1 MEGLAA
7 DGSTAGIQA
16 GEILTVDQLLQ
27 CMLIIS
33 ANEACNILAEQVSGS
48 VDAFVDAMNAKA
60 EALGCEDTH
69 FANASG
75 LHNSQ
80 HYTTAWDLYR
90 ITAEAMKHEDFMRI
104 CDTARATIP
113 ATNLSG
119 ERNLYT
125 TNYLIDTW
133 RSLGYV
139 YSNAH
144 GIKTG
149 STDEAGH
156 CLVSSATDGSLSFV
170 SVALGGPRVTLED
183 GEIRTYSFFDTR
195 EMFMWAFDNFSYQ
208 TVLEGSELVKEVSVA
223 LSQVDHVSV
232 HPASDVE
239 LLLPNGTDPA
249 TLERRLDLESPVDAP
264 ITEGQALGTL
274 TLLSPEGEEL
284 ATVDLLAS
292 HDVEASGLLLEL
304 VNEVLDMG
312 KLESGEVVLENVP
325 FDLPELMHEIT
336 DVLEK
341 QAAERGIVLH
351 REYGRLPHPRLVGSP
366 LHVKRLLMNV
376 LSNAI
381 KYNREKGRVMLDC
394 FELSSNGDKAQ
405 ICFVCADTGIGMS
418 EEFQKRM
425 FEPFTQENAGARSV
439 YGGTG
444 LGMSIAKSL
453 VDKMGGTIGVESKQ
467 GVGTTYTI
475 TLPFAIDNTATE
487 EPERQQTDLTVLQG
501 RRMLLAEDNALNME
515 IMEFLLNDVGVK
527 VTKAADGQ
535 QAVEAF
541 AASPPGGFDAILMD
555 VMMPVRDGHEATRAI
570 RAMDR
575 PDAKTIPIFAMTANA
590 FTEDRRKALESGM
603 NEHLSKPIDPDAL
616 YRLLVKYLTERS

>member
-1 MEGLAA
+1 MKTRRFFSLFLALLLSLALVPVPAAATEETAAASPPEIHCEAMLLVDANTGKAVYEKNAHERMYPASLTKIMTALLVLEAVDSGQLSLDQQVTATESAMEGLAA

-274 TLLSPEGEEL
+274 TLRSPEGEEL

-292 HDVEASGLLLEL
+292 HDVEASGLLVFGRNVHNFFSLTAVRVIL
-304 VNEVLDMG
+304 LI
-312 KLESGEVVLENVP
+312 LVVL
-325 FDLPELMHEIT
+325 
-336 DVLEK
+336 
-341 QAAERGIVLH
+341 AAA
-351 REYGRLPHPRLVGSP
+351 LVIW
-366 LHVKRLLMNV
+366 K
-376 LSNAI
+376 
-381 KYNREKGRVMLDC
+381 
-394 FELSSNGDKAQ
+394 
-405 ICFVCADTGIGMS
+405 
-418 EEFQKRM
+418 
-425 FEPFTQENAGARSV
+425 
-439 YGGTG
+439 
-444 LGMSIAKSL
+444 
-453 VDKMGGTIGVESKQ
+453 
-467 GVGTTYTI
+467 
-475 TLPFAIDNTATE
+475 
-487 EPERQQTDLTVLQG
+487 LTVG
-501 RRMLLAEDNALNME
+501 RRRYRYGHS
-515 IMEFLLNDVGVK
+515 V
-527 VTKAADGQ
+527 
-535 QAVEAF
+535 
-541 AASPPGGFDAILMD
+541 SRRSGGGGY
-555 VMMPVRDGHEATRAI
+555 RGR
-570 RAMDR
+570 
-575 PDAKTIPIFAMTANA
+575 K
-590 FTEDRRKALESGM
+590 RR
-603 NEHLSKPIDPDAL
+603 
-616 YRLLVKYLTERS
+616 

>member
-1 MEGLAA
+1 MKTRRFFSLFLALLLSLALVPVPAAATEETAAASPPEIHCEAMLLVDANTGKAVYEKNAHERMYPASLTKIMTALLVLEAVDSGQLSLDQQVTATESAMEGLAA

-113 ATNLSG
+113 ATNLSE
-119 ERNLYT
+119 ERKLYT

-274 TLLSPEGEEL
+274 TLRSPEGEEL

-292 HDVEASGLLLEL
+292 HDVEASTLLVFGRNVRNFFSLTAVRVIL
-304 VNEVLDMG
+304 VL
-312 KLESGEVVLENVP
+312 LVVL
-325 FDLPELMHEIT
+325 
-336 DVLEK
+336 
-341 QAAERGIVLH
+341 AAA
-351 REYGRLPHPRLVGSP
+351 LVIW
-366 LHVKRLLMNV
+366 K
-376 LSNAI
+376 
-381 KYNREKGRVMLDC
+381 
-394 FELSSNGDKAQ
+394 
-405 ICFVCADTGIGMS
+405 
-418 EEFQKRM
+418 
-425 FEPFTQENAGARSV
+425 
-439 YGGTG
+439 
-444 LGMSIAKSL
+444 
-453 VDKMGGTIGVESKQ
+453 
-467 GVGTTYTI
+467 
-475 TLPFAIDNTATE
+475 
-487 EPERQQTDLTVLQG
+487 LTVG
-501 RRMLLAEDNALNME
+501 RRRYSY
-515 IMEFLLNDVGVK
+515 GHS
-527 VTKAADGQ
+527 VTRRN
-535 QAVEAF
+535 
-541 AASPPGGFDAILMD
+541 GGGY
-555 VMMPVRDGHEATRAI
+555 RG
-570 RAMDR
+570 
-575 PDAKTIPIFAMTANA
+575 
-590 FTEDRRKALESGM
+590 RR
-603 NEHLSKPIDPDAL
+603 
-616 YRLLVKYLTERS
+616 RR

>member
-1 MEGLAA
+1 
-7 DGSTAGIQA
+7 
-16 GEILTVDQLLQ
+16 
-27 CMLIIS
+27 
-33 ANEACNILAEQVSGS
+33 
-48 VDAFVDAMNAKA
+48 
-60 EALGCEDTH
+60 
-69 FANASG
+69 
-75 LHNSQ
+75 
-80 HYTTAWDLYR
+80 
-90 ITAEAMKHEDFMRI
+90 MRI

-195 EMFMWAFDNFSYQ
+195 EIFMWAFDNFSYQ

-292 HDVEASGLLLEL
+292 HDVEASGLLVFGRNVHNFFSLTAVRVIL
-304 VNEVLDMG
+304 LI
-312 KLESGEVVLENVP
+312 LVVL
-325 FDLPELMHEIT
+325 
-336 DVLEK
+336 
-341 QAAERGIVLH
+341 AAA
-351 REYGRLPHPRLVGSP
+351 LVIW
-366 LHVKRLLMNV
+366 K
-376 LSNAI
+376 
-381 KYNREKGRVMLDC
+381 
-394 FELSSNGDKAQ
+394 
-405 ICFVCADTGIGMS
+405 
-418 EEFQKRM
+418 
-425 FEPFTQENAGARSV
+425 
-439 YGGTG
+439 
-444 LGMSIAKSL
+444 
-453 VDKMGGTIGVESKQ
+453 
-467 GVGTTYTI
+467 
-475 TLPFAIDNTATE
+475 
-487 EPERQQTDLTVLQG
+487 LTVG
-501 RRMLLAEDNALNME
+501 RRRYRYGHS
-515 IMEFLLNDVGVK
+515 V
-527 VTKAADGQ
+527 
-535 QAVEAF
+535 
-541 AASPPGGFDAILMD
+541 SRRSGGGGY
-555 VMMPVRDGHEATRAI
+555 RGR
-570 RAMDR
+570 
-575 PDAKTIPIFAMTANA
+575 K
-590 FTEDRRKALESGM
+590 RR
-603 NEHLSKPIDPDAL
+603 
-616 YRLLVKYLTERS
+616 

>member
-1 MEGLAA
+1 MKTRRFFSVFLLCALIVTLFATPLSAAAETEAKTPPDPGISSKAALLVDANTGNVVYAKNEHEEMYPASLTKIMTALLVLEAVDSGQLSLDQQVTATESAMEGLAA

-223 LSQVDHVSV
+223 LSKVDHVSV
-232 HPASDVE
+232 HPAADVE
-239 LLLPNGTDPA
+239 LLLPKGTDPA
-249 TLERRLDLESPVDAP
+249 SLERTLDLESPVDAP
-264 ITEGQALGTL
+264 VTEGQVLGTL
-274 TLLSPEGEEL
+274 SLSLEGEVL
-284 ATVDLLAS
+284 TTVDLLAS
-292 HDVEASGLLLEL
+292 HDVEASGLLLFWRNVRNFFSSTAVKVVGIALL
-304 VNEVLDMG
+304 VLAAALIVW
-312 KLESGEVVLENVP
+312 KLTVG
-325 FDLPELMHEIT
+325 
-336 DVLEK
+336 
-341 QAAERGIVLH
+341 R
-351 REYGRLPHPRLVGSP
+351 RRYRYGRSVPR
-366 LHVKRLLMNV
+366 R
-376 LSNAI
+376 
-381 KYNREKGRVMLDC
+381 R
-394 FELSSNGDKAQ
+394 
-405 ICFVCADTGIGMS
+405 
-418 EEFQKRM
+418 
-425 FEPFTQENAGARSV
+425 
-439 YGGTG
+439 GGG
-444 LGMSIAKSL
+444 
-453 VDKMGGTIGVESKQ
+453 
-467 GVGTTYTI
+467 Y
-475 TLPFAIDNTATE
+475 
-487 EPERQQTDLTVLQG
+487 RG
-501 RRMLLAEDNALNME
+501 RR
-515 IMEFLLNDVGVK
+515 
-527 VTKAADGQ
+527 
-535 QAVEAF
+535 
-541 AASPPGGFDAILMD
+541 
-555 VMMPVRDGHEATRAI
+555 RH
-570 RAMDR
+570 
-575 PDAKTIPIFAMTANA
+575 
-590 FTEDRRKALESGM
+590 
-603 NEHLSKPIDPDAL
+603 
-616 YRLLVKYLTERS
+616 